1 MPVAFVLVNTE
12 IGRVEEVLQ
21 SLLGVD
27 EVTEV
32 FSVAGPYSI
41 IAKVETDSF
50 DKLVKIIPEKIHVI
64 KGVSKTLTLIAFGV
78 AKEYRVDACEQALAL
93 AKSGQLKALYELCKN
108 CKQLKYCAYGART
121 VTFGL

>member
-12 IGRVEEVLQ
+12 IGRVEEVMQ
-21 SLLGVD
+21 SLLDVD

-41 IAKVETDSF
+41 VAKVETDSF
-50 DKLVKIIPEKIHVI
+50 DKLVKIIPERIHVI
-64 KGVSKTLTLIAFGV
+64 QGVSKTLTLIAFGT
-78 AKEYRVDACEQALAL
+78 AREHRVDACEQALAL
-93 AKSGQLKALYELCKN
+93 VKSGQLKALYELCRN